1 MALIQRVL
9 RPIVSG
15 VLAASVLGGLAGCD
29 SAAPE
34 TRAAPVTVSVL
45 AVQAARLTLTDELPG
60 RVAAVRNAEIRP
72 QVGGIVRKRF
82 FSQGAE
88 VKAGQLLFQLDP
100 APFKADADSAAA
112 ALLRAQAVA
121 ARAELQV
128 KRLQPLMQADAV
140 SRQVFDDAVSAYDQ
154 AAADVAQ
161 ARASLARRKLD
172 LGFAAVRAPISGRIG
187 EELVTEGALVGLSDA
202 SPLARIQQIDQVY
215 VDVRQPA
222 AMLEEIRRAASAST
236 AGSAAAVIL
245 RADGTPYS
253 LTGKQMFSGIN
264 VDPGTGD
271 VLLRILV
278 DNPRRELLPGMFV
291 RARLSRPAVDKALRV
306 PQQAVLRSGEQAR
319 VWVLGTGNAVSL
331 RPVKVGSVVNQDYVL
346 NSGLQ
351 AGESVV
357 VEGQEALQ
365 EGMKVVPRRWQPAI
379 ASLSQR

>member
-15 VLAASVLGGLAGCD
+15 VLAAGVLSGLAGCD
-29 SAAPE
+29 STVPE

-45 AVQAARLTLTDELPG
+45 ALQASRLTVTDELPG

-121 ARAELQV
+121 ARAEQQV

-172 LGFAAVRAPISGRIG
+172 LAFASVRAPISGRIG
-187 EELVTEGALVGLSDA
+187 EELVTEGALVGQSDA

-222 AMLEEIRRAASAST
+222 AMLEEIRRAASASAT
-236 AGSAAAVIL
+236 GSAAAVIL

-291 RARLSRPAVDKALRV
+291 RARLPRPAVDKALLL

-319 VWVLGTGNAVSL
+319 VWVLGAGNTVSL

-379 ASLSQR
+379 ASPSQR